1 MRYVLGRLLEL
12 IPILLG
18 VSVLIF
24 MLTRIGPTDPARMI
38 LGLDAPEEEVVRL
51 RHSLGLDQ
59 PLLVQYAHWVAD
71 TLQGNLGKSYKYGT
85 PVASELWQRFPASLV
100 LAVASVSVT
109 IGIGIPLGIVSAVRR
124 AQWIDYGILMVSL
137 TGVSAPVFL
146 LGFLLIFCL
155 SYLVPIFPTAGATTP
170 LHLVLPAITLGLP
183 TAAVIVRLTRTSMLE
198 VLNQEYVRTATA
210 KGLAR
215 RVVLIRH
222 ALRNGLIPVIT
233 IIGLQFG
240 FLLNGSIIVEQVFAW
255 PGIGSLIVNAAMIGD
270 YPVLQGATLLFT
282 LTFVLVNLAVDLA
295 CGLVDP
301 RLGSQS

>member
-1 MRYVLGRLLEL
+1 
-12 IPILLG
+12 
-18 VSVLIF
+18 
-24 MLTRIGPTDPARMI
+24 
-38 LGLDAPEEEVVRL
+38 
-51 RHSLGLDQ
+51 
-59 PLLVQYAHWVAD
+59 
-71 TLQGNLGKSYKYGT
+71 
-85 PVASELWQRFPASLV
+85 
-100 LAVASVSVT
+100 
-109 IGIGIPLGIVSAVRR
+109 
-124 AQWIDYGILMVSL
+124 
-137 TGVSAPVFL
+137 VFL

-198 VLNQEYVRTATA
+198 VLNQDYVRTATA

-215 RVVLIRH
+215 RIVLIRH
-222 ALRNGLIPVIT
+222 ALRNGLVPVIT

-255 PGIGSLIVNAAMIGD
+255 PGVGSLMVNAAMIGD

-301 RLGSQS
+301 RLRAQS